1 MSRRGVALHTSLIK
15 TSNLTSYNNKINVN
29 IDNSMNVTGNI
40 TVSNNLNILGTDE
53 PLPNDNVTY
62 TTTTYT
68 IDNITNDRY
77 TQSSTELKDIVK
89 NLYIGNTYIFN
100 QSANNFNEQI
110 IISRKKIEYHK
121 STSQQRIRVPY
132 TTGVTYSI
140 DNSNYSIAETN
151 ANRKYVKF
159 TPTERGVY
167 YIVNRDITPTMK
179 AITINVLDNVY
190 NYGAYI
196 TNSGL
201 SLKKNLNV
209 GGNMNVKDGM
219 LYIVNDKQYSHNRM
233 VGVGTTIPK
242 IGFDFTNLPNYRD
255 AVLLPKTIGVG
266 TSEGIEGMVRYNY
279 EQDLFEG
286 YRDEDWTIL
295 GGCKDSDKDTHGTA
309 AIDGRPNELEFTSEG
324 TKRLT
329 IVDNDITAIGIATTL
344 PTATLEINGNL
355 NVKPDGS
362 NSGVILGNDT
372 TVTDRYFK
380 VELTNNTS
388 NTSID
393 YKSNNGGKTLDING
407 NVIKTSVDETL
418 NAEDYSIAITGTNIE
433 TISGVDTT
441 TMESSLNNTTTGT
454 FHKTCEHSAIET
466 YQHYYNLSIHGDST
480 ETYLFN
486 YNSNVSGNRVYDK
499 HKIRTLYIGNN
510 TNNTHN
516 IHHNINITS
525 DLIQTITG
533 NRNLTVVGVGTETYN
548 SDYTDSMAGNK
559 IYTIQNNTSV
569 DIKTNY
575 NINIMG
581 NLIETYNNFNKTIS
595 LYHKYNINGTYSKI
609 SNNNTISYKNNLNLN
624 NTGFFTQKIHINK
637 NNNIIGNL
645 TETFKKSSLLHTNTD
660 KTRNIHGDYKY
671 NLNANYFY
679 NVTGNKDIK
688 IHNNLVSTV
697 NADMLVSYR
706 GTTQNNIFYNMNVSQ
721 SCTYNVNKISNFIL
735 YNTFTKYIYD
745 NTTELYNKSKNNH
758 LLLSGHPLSGP
769 NTISITEENTDSFK
783 TNYIKIVES
792 SVYDT
797 QITVNPDYYVF
808 PGEDATDTLGG
819 TVNIDNW
826 YILKSGSATNSWIII
841 NSYYAASYDHS
852 SYSGNND
859 GDQYAILGPT
869 DIGNYAI
876 ILWSAWTDT
885 YNSDQTQVP
894 DNDFKFKFILGPQKH
909 QLEYNL
915 TTHYIKIFCIGATNA
930 AITLLKLN
938 SNTFEAT
945 QTHPYISHVG
955 TTDRRYNS
963 ADSDPTNYPN
973 SNEFNRFIFIH
984 IDGSDITTNGLLT
997 SAKYYIYNSEEDKYL
1012 KNNSNTSVT
1021 FDNPGSLDS
1030 NYEWTI
1036 ETVNTGDT
1044 LQNSDIY
1051 YIYNN
1056 NKYIQIQN
1064 DNSTVILAN
1073 KDSSNVR
1080 QKFTFYY
1087 KKPHRANVNASSLT
1101 YNSESRISYIT
1112 KDYKYIYI
1120 NGNTSSWVSAELN
1133 GSSKHIIKTTGT
1145 PDPFLFIYHDT
1156 FDIPGSGT
1164 SVGLFKIYDPEN
1176 QRYLFNNYD
1185 YNWII
1190 ESVSEDSG
1198 THVGAKHIIK
1208 LHAATV
1214 SQWIYN
1220 NSNVLDFASI
1230 TATIPNTSKF
1240 TFTNTST
1247 GISGGTLT
1255 KKAYKLSNKFI
1266 KGTETFSITGN
1277 TTETY
1282 KSDFNSN
1289 ITTDSTNTFKHL
1301 YNINIYKDS
1310 TARFNKYKNLKISG
1324 HLTETLLKSHNNY
1337 IKQTLTEQYKSNNTI
1352 YISGNLTTNINEA
1365 SGNFT
1370 NYTYGST
1377 KYNLNANSTET
1388 YRATFDTKCAHNTK
1402 TLSGN
1407 LVETLHKNQTKQ
1419 VTGNTTILN
1428 NCSKT
1433 QDVVSNLNK
1442 IVGLHN
1448 TINILNNSNIV
1459 ISGNRNITLT
1469 RNASTVISGNKTI
1482 RQKAAHTSIVT
1493 GNNTENYH
1501 GNNIIKM
1508 NKEVTEVISGD
1519 RSLTVSGDTVTTY
1532 TSSRTILLDNNLKE
1546 TITGKLNYNISGEM
1560 AFNVN
1565 SDFTISCAKTIEL
1578 ATNTTGGYVH
1588 ITNTNNGALVSE
1600 NRALVVNGG
1609 VNNQRDMFIGGNI
1622 TVAGNLNV
1630 LDNYGRTSL
1639 YTEVVQIHDPL
1650 MTIGANQI
1658 ADTNH
1663 SGLLSRSYLDT
1674 TQKFSGIVRD
1684 SSNTY
1689 ALLNN
1694 INTATND
1701 NTEYSNTDLTNTF
1714 SNSLVDKH
1722 SSIFAN
1728 KITSLEPNINTNGE
1742 LYVAKNIFVGI
1753 DNSLPSGVNNSF
1765 TINIGSNI
1773 NAQQDTFTIKS
1784 NKDINYN
1791 ITNSQN
1797 INITSANNYNINV
1810 LNNKTTHIHN
1820 NLIETIIAAQTKT
1833 TTNTSTE
1840 KYNNYN
1846 INTTGNVTQLIK
1858 KNNTR
1863 NIELQNRLLYHN
1875 INTIGVG
1882 TFKIHYDY
1890 NINTYQNTIVD
1901 YHSTFRFNSN
1911 NLTNII
1917 YNDNTSYVGGNHLIK
1932 NHGSFKFNVSGTY
1945 DKYVKLDDGENY
1957 RNTNRNIHGNLTET
1971 ITGNLQYNIN
1981 GTLSSL
1987 TTGQKT
1993 EVYGNNRAI
2002 TISGHLQNNIN
2013 GNRAT
2018 IVHGYLQRT
2027 INNNSTE
2034 LFKKAKNITVSENI
2048 NTVVTGNQN
2057 ITIHKNSNETFKSHL
2072 TQVVHGN
2079 ATQTYANKTYF
2090 DVTGNS
2096 HETYYGYNSN
2106 ITQKLERT
2114 IKYRYFQDITGNNDI
2129 TINKDNTITRQK
2141 YHLRQL
2147 HNNSQETFGNTY
2159 KIHYNNTAVYRYNT
2173 NNTVNI
2179 KNHLTQHNNKTYEQ
2193 HTVGISTSTFRTKH
2207 NINIK
2212 DNLIETYHSDI
2223 NKYVKSDNYIGTLN
2237 NLSETTKINKTK
2249 TVGGNESLSN
2259 NSAKNFT
2266 IDDEI
2271 TKYYNSDVL
2280 VKQHNDYEQEFEK
2293 YYQANT
2299 FDNTTMVYNNNHYVS
2314 VKGDMVVT
2322 CNGTR
2327 LITHH
2332 TGTTNTTNKDT
2343 LNYNKSLTRK
2353 ISIDS
2358 NKNVHTNR
2366 DLFIKVN
2373 LNTNV
2378 MGITNIRCNNNSFIQ
2393 THSNNI
2399 KNIYKYVNT
2408 SVYETVNQNF
2418 NKNHTITIAKN
2429 NTALVSGNLTSTIY
2443 GNSTETIR
2451 GSSFITKGVDNN
2463 TTFTTTIK
2471 GLSNVKITSTN
2482 YRKIVDASVETYQDT
2497 FRLTTGGNCHSN
2509 ITGTYNVNVRNTS
2522 TELFKKTVDVS
2533 TQGAYTGNYNNL
2545 YTRYIEK
2552 TSVENY
2558 KKCISITN
2566 NDNTKYA
2573 GGKYHL
2579 RTKDTASIVNN
2590 INLTT
2595 LGGLNLTADANI
2607 NKNNNIN
2614 FTTRTGILSRV
2625 CYKPQIIDTSTIG
2638 TSNISEFA
2646 NTTAHYDLTPKTV
2659 NIIYIDAN
2667 AALTTLINN
2676 NKDIFIRINL
2686 PDGTYNGQIIKIL
2699 LHPQFESTFSTLSTR
2714 LAAGLKTNVVIRINN
2729 FCDTNDNEYVTVD
2742 LLLNRG
2748 GMALSLIY
2756 IDNNMTDNT
2765 DGYWMFMNNSFSYA

>member
-15 TSNLTSYNNKINVN
+15 TSNLTSYNNKININ
-29 IDNSMNVTGNI
+29 IDNSVNVTGNI
-40 TVSNNLNILGTDE
+40 TVSNNLNILGNDE
-53 PLPNDNVTY
+53 PLLNNNVTY
-62 TTTTYT
+62 STTTYT
-68 IDNITNDRY
+68 IDNVTNNRY
-77 TQSSTELKDIVK
+77 TQSSVELKTLVK

-110 IISRKKIEYHK
+110 IISKKKIEYHK

-132 TTGVTYSI
+132 TTGVEYSI
-140 DNSNYSIAETN
+140 DNSDYSIDETN

-179 AITINVLDNVY
+179 AIEINVLDNVY
-190 NYGAYI
+190 QYGTFI

-201 SLKKNLNV
+201 SLDKNLNV
-209 GGNMNVKDGM
+209 GGNMNVKEGM
-219 LYIVNDKQYSHNRM
+219 LYIVNDKKYSHNRM

-242 IGFDFTNLPNYRD
+242 IGFDFTNLPNYKD
-255 AVLLPKTIGVG
+255 AVLLPRTIGVG
-266 TSEGIEGMVRYNY
+266 TSDGVDGMLRYNK
-279 EQDLFEG
+279 EEDLFEG
-286 YRDEDWTIL
+286 YRDDDWTIL
-295 GGCKDSDKDTHGTA
+295 GGCKDNDKDTNA
-309 AIDGRPNELEFTSEG
+309 VAIIDGRPNELEFTSG
-324 TKRLT
+324 GIKRLT
-329 IVDNDITAIGIATTL
+329 FIDNDITGIGIATTL
-344 PTATLEINGNL
+344 PHATLEINGNL

-362 NSGVILGNDT
+362 KSGVIIGNDST
-372 TVTDRYFK
+372 DSDRYFK

-393 YKSNNGGKTLDING
+393 YKSNNGGKTLDINT
-407 NVIKTSVDETL
+407 NIVKTAVDESLRTT
-418 NAEDYSIAITGTNIE
+418 NNTITITGTNNE
-433 TISGVDTT
+433 TITDVDTT
-441 TMESSLNNTTTGT
+441 TLESSLNNITTGT
-454 FHKTCEHSAIET
+454 FHKTCENTAIET
-466 YQHYYNLSIHGDST
+466 YQNYYNLSIHGDST

-486 YNSNVSGNRVYDK
+486 YNSNISGNRIYDK
-499 HKIRTLYIGNN
+499 HKNRTLYIGNN

-516 IHHNINITS
+516 IHHNITVTN
-525 DLIQTITG
+525 DLTQIITG
-533 NRNLTVVGVGTETYN
+533 NRYSTVVGVGTETYK
-548 SDYTDSMAGNK
+548 SDYTDIMSADK

-581 NLIETYNNFNKTIS
+581 NLLETYNNFNKTIS
-595 LYHKYNINGTYSKI
+595 LYNKYNINGTYSKI

-645 TETFKKSSLLHTNTD
+645 TETFKKSSLLYINTD

-679 NVTGNKDIK
+679 NVSGNKNIK

-697 NADMLVSYR
+697 NADMIVSYR

-721 SCTYNVNKISNFIL
+721 SCTYNINKISNFIL

-745 NTTELYNKSKNNH
+745 NTTEVYKKSKNNH
-758 LLLSGHPLSGP
+758 MLLSGHPLSGP
-769 NTISITEENTDSFK
+769 NTISSIQENTDSFK
-783 TNYIKIVES
+783 TNYIKIVEA
-792 SVYDT
+792 SVYDN
-797 QITVNPDYYVF
+797 QVVAYPDYYVF

-826 YILKSGSATNSWIII
+826 YILKSGSATNSWVII
-841 NSYYAASYDHS
+841 NSYYSASYDHS

-876 ILWSAWTDT
+876 ILWSAWTGT
-885 YNSDQTQVP
+885 YNSDESQVP
-894 DNDFKFKFILGPQKH
+894 ADDFKFKFILGPQKH

-915 TTHYIKIFCIGATNA
+915 TTHYIKIFCIGSTNA
-930 AITLLKLN
+930 AISLLKLN

-955 TTDRRYNS
+955 TVDRRYNS
-963 ADSDPTNYPN
+963 ADSDPTSYPN

-984 IDGSDITTNGLLT
+984 ISGNDITTNGLIT
-997 SAKYYIYNSEEDKYL
+997 SAKYYIYNNEEDKYL
-1012 KNNSNTSVT
+1012 KNNNNTTVT
-1021 FDNPGSLDS
+1021 FANPGSLDS

-1051 YIYNN
+1051 YIHNN

-1064 DNSTVILAN
+1064 DNSTVVLAN

-1087 KKPHRANVNASSLT
+1087 KKPHRANLTSSSLT
-1101 YNSESRISYIT
+1101 YNNESRIYYIT

-1133 GSSKHIIKTTGT
+1133 GSNKNIIKTTGT

-1176 QRYLFNNYD
+1176 ERYLFNNYD

-1190 ESVSEDSG
+1190 ESISEDSG
-1198 THVGAKHIIK
+1198 THAGAKHIIK
-1208 LHAATV
+1208 LHAPSV

-1220 NSNVLDFASI
+1220 NSNVLDFSTI
-1230 TATIPNTSKF
+1230 TATIPTTSKF
-1240 TFTNTST
+1240 TFTNTTT

-1255 KKAYKLSNKFI
+1255 QKAYKLSNKFI
-1266 KGTETFSITGN
+1266 KSTETFSITGN
-1277 TTETY
+1277 TNETY

-1289 ITTDSTNTFKHL
+1289 IVSDSTNTFKHL

-1310 TARFNKYKNLKISG
+1310 TSTFNKYNNLKISG
-1324 HLTETLLKSHNNY
+1324 HLTETLLKSHNSY
-1337 IKQTLTEQYKSNNTI
+1337 IKQTLTERYKSNNTI
-1352 YISGNLTTNINEA
+1352 YISGDLTKNINNN

-1388 YRATFDTKCAHNTK
+1388 YRATFDTQSAHNTK

-1407 LVETLHKNQTKQ
+1407 LTETINGSQNKQ
-1419 VTGNTTILN
+1419 VTENLTILN

-1433 QDVVSNLNK
+1433 QDIVSNLNK
-1442 IVGLHN
+1442 VVGLHD
-1448 TINILNNSNIV
+1448 TISILNNSNI
-1459 ISGNRNITLT
+1459 I
-1469 RNASTVISGNKTI
+1469 ISGNKNITLSRNYTTI
-1482 RQKAAHTSIVT
+1482 VSGNKTTRENSTHTRTVE

-1501 GNNIIKM
+1501 GNNIIKI
-1508 NKEVTEVISGD
+1508 NDDVTNVVSGS
-1519 RSLTVSGDTVTTY
+1519 RSLTVSGDTVTTH
-1532 TSSRTILLDNNLKE
+1532 TSSKTILLDNNLKE
-1546 TITGKLNYNISGEM
+1546 TITGKLTYNITDEI

-1565 SDFTISCAKTIEL
+1565 SDFTISSGKSIEL

-1588 ITNTNNGALVSE
+1588 ITNTNKGSIVSE

-1609 VNNQRDMFIGGNI
+1609 VNNQKDMFIGANI

-1630 LDNYGRTSL
+1630 LDNYGKTSL
-1639 YTEVVQIHDPL
+1639 YTEIVQIHDPL

-1658 ADTNH
+1658 SDASF

-1674 TQKFSGIVRD
+1674 TQKFSGIVRNT
-1684 SSNTY
+1684 SNTY

-1765 TINIGSNI
+1765 TIDISSNI
-1773 NAQQDTFTIKS
+1773 NAQQDSFTIKT

-1820 NLIETIIAAQTKT
+1820 NLIETIIAAKT
-1833 TTNTSTE
+1833 NITTNTSTE

-1858 KNNTR
+1858 KNNTK

-1875 INTIGVG
+1875 INTLGVG
-1882 TFKIHYDY
+1882 TFNIHNDY
-1890 NINTYQNTIVD
+1890 NINMYQNSIVD

-1917 YNDNTSYVGGNHLIK
+1917 YNDNTSYVEGNNLIK
-1932 NHGSFKFNVSGTY
+1932 NHGTFKFNVSGTY
-1945 DKYVKLDDGENY
+1945 DKYVKLDDAENY
-1957 RNTNRNIHGNLTET
+1957 ANTNRNIHGNLTET

-1981 GTLSSL
+1981 GTLD
-1987 TTGQKT
+1987 TIITGQNT

-2002 TISGHLQNNIN
+2002 TVSGHLQSNVNTNKVSNI
-2013 GNRAT
+2013 
-2018 IVHGYLQRT
+2018 HGYLHST
-2027 INNNSTE
+2027 VKNNSTE
-2034 LFKKAKNITVSENI
+2034 LFKTFKNITVSENI

-2057 ITIHKNSNETFKSHL
+2057 ITVHKNSNEIFNSNL
-2072 TQVVHGN
+2072 VQIIHGN
-2079 ATQTYANKTYF
+2079 STQTYANKTYF
-2090 DVTGNS
+2090 DVTNNS
-2096 HETYYGYNSN
+2096 HETYYGYTSN
-2106 ITQKLERT
+2106 ITQKLEKT
-2114 IKYRYFQDITGNNDI
+2114 IKYRYFQDITGNTDV
-2129 TINKDNTITRQK
+2129 TINEDNTITRQK
-2141 YHLRQL
+2141 YYLRQI
-2147 HNNSQETFGNTY
+2147 HNNSQETYGNTY
-2159 KIHYNNTAVYRYNT
+2159 KIHYNNIAIQRYNT
-2173 NNTVNI
+2173 DNTINV
-2179 KNHLTQHNNKTYEQ
+2179 KNHLIQHNNKIYSQ
-2193 HTVGISTSTFRTKH
+2193 HTTGISTSTFRTKH
-2207 NINIK
+2207 NINVK

-2223 NKYVKSDNYIGTLN
+2223 NRYVKSDNYIGTLN
-2237 NLSETTKINKTK
+2237 NLSETTKLNKTK
-2249 TVGGNESLSN
+2249 TVGSNESISN
-2259 NSAKNFT
+2259 NSAKNLT
-2266 IDDEI
+2266 VEGEL
-2271 TKYYNSDVL
+2271 TKNYRSDVL
-2280 VKQHNDYEQEFEK
+2280 IKQHNDYEQEIEK
-2293 YYQANT
+2293 YYKVNT
-2299 FDNTTMVYNNNHYVS
+2299 FDNATMVHNNNHYVS
-2314 VKGDMVVT
+2314 VKGDMTVT
-2322 CNGTR
+2322 CNGTS

-2358 NKNVHTNR
+2358 NKNVHTNK

-2378 MGITNIRCNNNSFIQ
+2378 MGITNIRYNNNSFIQ

-2408 SVYETVNQNF
+2408 NVYETVTQNF
-2418 NKNHTITIAKN
+2418 NKNNTITIAKN
-2429 NTALVSGNLTSTIY
+2429 NTTLVSGNLTSTIC
-2443 GNSTETIR
+2443 GNTTETIR
-2451 GSSFITKGVDNN
+2451 GSSFITKGQDNN
-2463 TTFTTTIK
+2463 TTFNTTIK
-2471 GLSNVKITSTN
+2471 GLSNIKITGTN
-2482 YRKIVDASVETYQDT
+2482 YRKIIDASVETYQDT
-2497 FRLTTGGNCHSN
+2497 FNLTTGSNCHTN
-2509 ITGTYNVNVRNTS
+2509 ITGTYNVNIRNAS
-2522 TELFKKTVDVS
+2522 TEVFKKSFDVS
-2533 TQGAYTGNYNNL
+2533 TVGSYTGNFNNL
-2545 YTRYIEK
+2545 YSRYIEK
-2552 TSVENY
+2552 TSDENY
-2558 KKCISITN
+2558 KKYISITN
-2566 NDNTKYA
+2566 NDNTKYV
-2573 GGKYHL
+2573 GGKCHL

-2590 INLTT
+2590 INLST

-2625 CYKPQIIDTSTIG
+2625 CYKPQIIDTATISA
-2638 TSNISEFA
+2638 SNISEFA
-2646 NTTAHYDLTPKTV
+2646 NTTSHYDLTPKTV

-2699 LHPQFESTFSTLSTR
+2699 LHPQFESTFNLSTR

-2729 FCDTNDNEYVTVD
+2729 FCDANDNEYVTVD
-2742 LLLNRG
+2742 LLLTRG